1 MTITH
6 ENAQY
11 RPGELRV
18 SKLRFYSIG
27 IVAANKALSSNV
39 IEVTPIEEL
48 PMLDGE
54 ISSNTTIEAAKGV
67 DSNGKAYSSSVTM
80 GNSIQAEWLRLG
92 SANRMTAPDVR
103 RGESVIIY
111 QFADAD
117 QYYWNTLKNDSQLRK
132 LETVVYAFS
141 GTPDNADSALDASN
155 AYYLEIST
163 HTKHVTFHTSQ
174 ANGEPYGYDIQ
185 INTDQGYLIFSDTIG
200 NQFTLD
206 SRSHTFRMQ
215 NTEGSF
221 VDMTKNILT
230 MTTADQITLNTK
242 DYTLN
247 SQTSTTNSPDTTFN
261 TTNTKVNATN
271 TTIASTSTSITGE
284 TASISATSGSMSM
297 GSGTISAT
305 GPLTLSSPAL
315 TLS

>member
-1 MTITH
+1 MITH

-27 IVAANKALSSNV
+27 IVAANKALSSTV

-54 ISSNTTIEAAKGV
+54 IDSNTTTETATGI
-67 DSNGKAYSSSVTM
+67 DSSGAHYSSSVTM

-92 SANRMTAPDVR
+92 SSNRMTPPDVR

-117 QYYWNTLKNDSQLRK
+117 KYYWNTLKNDSQLRK

-141 GTPDNADSALDASN
+141 GTPDNADSPLNESN

-185 INTDQGYLIFSDTIG
+185 INTDLGFLVFQDTIG

-230 MTTADQITLNTK
+230 MSTADQINLNTK
-242 DYTLN
+242 DYTLT
-247 SQTSTTNSPDTTFN
+247 SSTSTTNSPTTTFN
-261 TTNTKVNATN
+261 TTTTSVNATT
-271 TTIASTSTSITGE
+271 TTIASTTTNITGE

-297 GSGTISAT
+297 GSCAITAS
-305 GPLTLSSPAL
+305 GPLSLSSPN
-315 TLS
+315 LSLS